1 MFQPESPAL
10 KYHQNLSN
18 SSCLGH
24 LESAFHSI
32 GEDRAATAH
41 ENRIEESLTLQ
52 TNIFKNR
59 IYFSNDI
66 MRKKLRHKGEQR
78 LRYNLER

>member
-32 GEDRAATAH
+32 GED
-41 ENRIEESLTLQ
+41 ISLTLQ